1 MITWSDGT
9 KSTGTNYLDNSKIHV
24 EEYAF
29 ECDNFADGLW
39 CVRVYIS
46 PYFTILT
53 DYFRTQDETKVF
65 MQFVRDLFALRF
77 PDACEIALSK
87 LKDYS
92 K

>member
-9 KSTGTNYLDNSKIHV
+9 TSTGTNYLDNSKIQV

-39 CVRVYIS
+39 CVRVYVS
-46 PYFTILT
+46 PYFTIMT
-53 DYFRTQDETKVF
+53 DFFRTEDETQEF
-65 MQFVRDLFALRF
+65 MQFVRDLLALRF
-77 PDACEIALSK
+77 PDAYETALTFF
-87 LKDYS
+87 KDET